1 MMININCDLGEGLNN
16 EHIILPLI
24 DSCNVACG
32 GHAGDNASMIE
43 CVEISIR
50 NKVKIGAHPSYPD
63 KINFGRKKIN
73 IPPSELSIS
82 IISQIESLEAISNS
96 YGVTLNHIK
105 AHGALYNQMIIDAD
119 LSNFY
124 LDTIEEFKNKYSIY
138 IPYKSEIE
146 KLALK
151 RGFSIVYEVFGDRNY
166 NDDLSLVSRDSENA
180 LITDPETVIEHI
192 NTMKETNTVKTINGN
207 FQKIKFDTICIHSD
221 TNNSIDILKK
231 INKEFNGRQS

>member
-138 IPYKSEIE
+138 VPYKSEIE

-192 NTMKETNTVKTINGN
+192 NTIKETNTVKTINGN

-231 INKEFNGRQS
+231 INKEFNGRES

>member
-1 MMININCDLGEGLNN
+1 
-16 EHIILPLI
+16 
-24 DSCNVACG
+24 
-32 GHAGDNASMIE
+32 
-43 CVEISIR
+43 
-50 NKVKIGAHPSYPD
+50 
-63 KINFGRKKIN
+63 
-73 IPPSELSIS
+73 
-82 IISQIESLEAISNS
+82 
-96 YGVTLNHIK
+96 
-105 AHGALYNQMIIDAD
+105 MIIDAD

-138 IPYKSEIE
+138 VPYKSEIE

-192 NTMKETNTVKTINGN
+192 NTIKETNTVKTINGN